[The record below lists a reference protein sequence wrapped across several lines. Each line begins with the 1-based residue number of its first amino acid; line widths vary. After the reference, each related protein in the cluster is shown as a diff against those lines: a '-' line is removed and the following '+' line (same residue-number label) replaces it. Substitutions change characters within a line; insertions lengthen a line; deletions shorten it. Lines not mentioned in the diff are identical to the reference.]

1 MTEDQALQALVDT
14 LGNHSDFVGGFF
26 FGSFCMAG
34 SMLFCLA
41 VYSVIMFVTAKLS
54 KKKKDKEQG

>member
-1 MTEDQALQALVDT
+1 MTEEQAIQAVVDT

-26 FGSFCMAG
+26 FGSICMAA

-41 VYSVIMFVTAKLS
+41 VYSVIMFVTVKFS